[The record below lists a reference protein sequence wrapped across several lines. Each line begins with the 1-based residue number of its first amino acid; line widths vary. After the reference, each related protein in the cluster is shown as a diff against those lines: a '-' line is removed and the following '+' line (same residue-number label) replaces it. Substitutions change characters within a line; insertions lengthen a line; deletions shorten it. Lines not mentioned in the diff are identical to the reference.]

1 MRTTVLL
8 AMLPLAL
15 AGTLLPEPRSPY
27 TGPRQSPIAAHAD
40 SFRERF
46 EAVYPTHTFAQRWW
60 PGDGVTF
67 DQRWAPVELPGPVRV
82 RTIQITKPPP
92 EPPQEAVAAINTAV
106 PLPEPRPTV
115 QAKPRPIRVANICE
129 KHGLRK
135 VETGR
140 TWRCRR

>member
-1 MRTTVLL
+1 MRTTILL

-27 TGPRQSPIAAHAD
+27 TGVKTPTIAAHAG
-40 SFRERF
+40 E
-46 EAVYPTHTFAQRWW
+46 VHTFAERWW
-60 PGDGVTF
+60 PGDGSFAAEPLTF
-67 DQRWAPVELPGPVRV
+67 EQRWAPVEQTWGRRV
-82 RTIQITKPPP
+82 KTISIRQTAP
-92 EPPQEAVAAINTAV
+92 EPSQEAVAAINTAV